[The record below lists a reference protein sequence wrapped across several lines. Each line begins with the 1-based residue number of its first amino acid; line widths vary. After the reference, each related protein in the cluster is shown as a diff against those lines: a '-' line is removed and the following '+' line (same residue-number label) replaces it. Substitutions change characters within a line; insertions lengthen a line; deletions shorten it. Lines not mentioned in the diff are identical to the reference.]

1 MTNKPLLLL
10 YYYYLAKDSGEKDK
24 NPNGTNEQN
33 PGRRGSTSN
42 NSDKRTLIET
52 LCSDQNVGKKR

>member
-1 MTNKPLLLL
+1 MSEHFDI
-10 YYYYLAKDSGEKDK
+10 AKDRDAKDK
-24 NPNGTNEQN
+24 NPDGTNEQN